1 MRKVLILGATSRIAL
16 ETGICFA
23 RAGCDLFL
31 VGRDAEKLSAN
42 KAVLENAGARRV
54 IIASCDLMYI
64 DTHVDLID
72 TVLATLGGIDSVLI
86 AHGVYEDQ
94 LECERSAAKTLDI
107 INVNFT
113 SVVSLLTLLANYF
126 ECQRSGIIA
135 VITSIAGDRGRRTHY
150 IYGTSKGA
158 LNIFLQGLRSRL
170 YKSGVSVVTIKPGY
184 VDTPMTA
191 SLEKNILFAKPSYV
205 GQKIYTAMKRHKNVV
220 YIPGFWRLVMYVV
233 KIIPEWLFKRLSF

>member
-1 MRKVLILGATSRIAL
+1 MRRVLIIGATSRIAQ

-31 VGRDAEKLSAN
+31 VGRDAEKLRST
-42 KAVLENAGARRV
+42 KAALEKAGARRV
-54 IIASCDLMYI
+54 EIVSRDLTRV
-64 DTHVDLID
+64 DTHQELID
-72 TVLATLGGIDSVLI
+72 TVIATLGGIDSVLI

-107 INVNFT
+107 IYVNFT

-126 ECQRSGIIA
+126 EHQRSGIIA

-150 IYGTSKGA
+150 IYGSSKGA

-170 YKSGVSVVTIKPGY
+170 YKNGVSVVTIKPGY

-205 GQKIYTAMKRHKNVV
+205 GQKIYMAMKHHKDVV
-220 YIPGFWRLVMYVV
+220 YVPGFWRFVMYAV
-233 KIIPEWLFKRLSF
+233 KIIPESLLKRMSF